1 LVIQDLHKLGEE
13 QAAQFVGQKKQV
25 SFNKKVPTSHV
36 VHYNYVDYKQVK
48 HFEEVKQHSLLESK
62 E

>member
-1 LVIQDLHKLGEE
+1 MEIQDLHKVGEE
-13 QAAQFVGQKKQV
+13 QAAQFVGQNKQV
-25 SFNKKVPTSHV
+25 SFNKNYPTSQV

-48 HFEEVKQHSLLESK
+48 HFAEVKQHSLLDSK